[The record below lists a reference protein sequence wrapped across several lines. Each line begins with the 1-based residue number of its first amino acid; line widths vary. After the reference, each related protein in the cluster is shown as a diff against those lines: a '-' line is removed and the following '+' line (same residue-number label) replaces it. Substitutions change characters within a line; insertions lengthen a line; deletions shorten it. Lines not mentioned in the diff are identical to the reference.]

1 MKKLPKY
8 LSTFAL
14 ALVVWGAFLVPNAF
28 AQTYPI
34 LLQQPNGNVEGTN
47 TPAMTTTQNIYDI
60 GKGNLVGQL
69 NTAVGS
75 ASFKIHATLPTGSDW
90 VGVQIEGYSDAFHT
104 ITTDVIQ
111 YEVRGSV
118 VGSSVNG
125 VVTATQNT
133 CIVGDCIWTPDT
145 YAVVTY
151 YTSLT
156 SNLAWYGIPASV
168 APFNLISTDYAGVT
182 PYLVLRGVNQSLSPG
197 DFPNSNPSG
206 IATSTID
213 SYCDTNFGTS
223 TSFIG
228 EVGNAFAWAGCYV
241 TTFLFVPSDGAL
253 QGFSDLVETSQG
265 KIPFSYG
272 YDIAGIFSSM
282 SASSSQNFPTYTIP
296 LGAIDFASSTAM
308 GPIFPTSLD
317 FLSSTTINK
326 FLPPGMHDL
335 LYNFA
340 IFVIWVE
347 VAFLLYRKIVPV
359 KAKI

>member
-1 MKKLPKY
+1 VP
-8 LSTFAL
+8 S
-14 ALVVWGAFLVPNAF
+14 VWAAP
-28 AQTYPI
+28 TSPI
-34 LLQQPNGNVEGTN
+34 LLQQPNGSVEGTN
-47 TPAMTTTQNIYDI
+47 TPAMTTTQNVYVI
-60 GKGNLVGQL
+60 GQGNLVGQL
-69 NTAVGS
+69 AGGLEQ
-75 ASFKIHATLPTGSDW
+75 AYFKIHAVLPTGAHY
-90 VGVQIEGYSDAFHT
+90 VGVEITGFSDAT
-104 ITTDVIQ
+104 YSTMTDAVS
-111 YEVRGSV
+111 YTANSSV
-118 VGSSVNG
+118 WGSSING
-125 VVTATQNT
+125 IVYGNNNS
-133 CIVGDCIWTPDT
+133 CFVGDCIFTNDT
-145 YAVVTY
+145 WVKITFI
-151 YTSLT
+151 TNLT

-168 APFNLISTDYAGVT
+168 SPFTLISTDYAGVT

-197 DFPNSNPSG
+197 DFPGSNPSG

-272 YDIAGIFSSM
+272 YDIANIFSGLN
-282 SASSSQNFPTYTIP
+282 ASSTENMPVYSIG
-296 LGAIDFASSTAM
+296 LSAIDFSSSTAM

-326 FLPPGMHDL
+326 FLPAGMHDI

-347 VAFLLYRKIVPV
+347 VAFVLYRKIVPT